1 VFTVQLDIE
10 SVLQKKWIRGFPVL
24 KKRNLGMFLRV
35 NLSSLVNEVGGF
47 RLDTFRAH
55 IVGAG
60 GFVLDQTEP

>member
-1 VFTVQLDIE
+1 
-10 SVLQKKWIRGFPVL
+10 
-24 KKRNLGMFLRV
+24 MFLRV